1 MIYNNRVVNRTI
13 TEKILDKK
21 LWEQRNCANQEDP
34 TVTDPELTVSAKV
47 LDQYTSQ
54 ENLTAL
60 FDNKEQAASLAK
72 LSAELLTTYPNY
84 PYHQP
89 AHGVDVMCSIR
100 ALTDVIPADR
110 MNSDQKDLLLVAAAA
125 HDAGFEAG
133 PPPAGYATK
142 EHYAVSF
149 LDEYYELGSAE
160 YEFMKSAII
169 GTIPGPKEQICRDS
183 IQAKLLHHADLGY
196 VWQSGGQDFLNYAM
210 RFRVEECGKLSW
222 RDFQK
227 LQDIFLPY
235 YKLIL
240 GKDMRKCGVPEE
252 VIEQMV
258 RQIDE
263 NRQFITDPELD
274 EPSQEIFQDWPMAHS
289 EELLSPRHIGKT
301 VLTSSGVSL

>member
-1 MIYNNRVVNRTI
+1 M
-13 TEKILDKK
+13 
-21 LWEQRNCANQEDP
+21 
-34 TVTDPELTVSAKV
+34 TDAESTVSARV
-47 LDQYTSQ
+47 LDRYTSE
-54 ENLTAL
+54 ENLSEL
-60 FDNKEQAASLAK
+60 FHDREQAASLAK

-89 AHGVDVMCSIR
+89 AHGVDVMRSIR
-100 ALTDVIPADR
+100 ALTEVIPADR

-133 PPPAGYATK
+133 PPPDGYATK

-149 LDEYYELGSAE
+149 LDEYYEPGSAE

-210 RFRVEECGKLSW
+210 RFRVEECDKLSW

-227 LQDIFLPY
+227 LQRIFLPY
-235 YKLIL
+235 YQQYLEN
-240 GKDMRKCGVPEE
+240 DMRECGVAEE

-263 NRQFITDPELD
+263 NRQFITNPELD
-274 EPSQEIFQDWPMAHS
+274 EPSQEIFQDWPMAQEKQVS
-289 EELLSPRHIGKT
+289 SPYHIGKT

>member
-1 MIYNNRVVNRTI
+1 MNRAT
-13 TEKILDKK
+13 TEKILDEQ
-21 LWEQRNCANQEDP
+21 LWKQRNRANQEDP

-60 FDNKEQAASLAK
+60 FHNKEQAASLAK

-89 AHGVDVMCSIR
+89 AHGVDVMRSIR

-133 PPPAGYATK
+133 PPPDGYATK

-149 LDEYYELGSAE
+149 LDEHYESGSAE

-196 VWQSGGQDFLNYAM
+196 VWRSGGRDFLNYTM
-210 RFRVEECGKLSW
+210 RFRVEECRKLSW
-222 RDFQK
+222 REFQK
-227 LQDIFLPY
+227 LEDLFLPNY
-235 YKLIL
+235 QEYLEKE
-240 GKDMRKCGVPEE
+240 MRECGVAEE
-252 VIEQMV
+252 MIEQMV
-258 RQIDE
+258 RQVAE
-263 NRQFITDPELD
+263 NRRFITNPELD

-289 EELLSPRHIGKT
+289 EKLSSPRHIGKT
-301 VLTSSGVSL
+301 VLASSGVSL

>member
-1 MIYNNRVVNRTI
+1 MNRT
-13 TEKILDKK
+13 TAEKILDEK
-21 LWEQRNCANQEDP
+21 LWEQRNRANQEDP
-34 TVTDPELTVSAKV
+34 TLVDPELTVSAKV

-60 FDNKEQAASLAK
+60 FHNKEQAASLAK

-89 AHGVDVMCSIR
+89 AHGVDVMRSIR
-100 ALTDVIPADR
+100 ALTEVIPVDR

-133 PPPAGYATK
+133 PPPDGYATK

-149 LDEYYELGSAE
+149 LDEYYEPGSAE

-196 VWQSGGQDFLNYAM
+196 VWQSGGQDFLNYTM
-210 RFRVEECGKLSW
+210 RFRVEECRELSW
-222 RDFQK
+222 QEQFK
-227 LQDIFLPY
+227 ELELIFLLNY
-235 YKLIL
+235 QEYLKN
-240 GKDMRKCGVPEE
+240 DMGECGVAEE

-263 NRQFITDPELD
+263 NRQFITNPELD
-274 EPSQEIFQDWPMAHS
+274 EPSQEIFQDWPMAQ
-289 EELLSPRHIGKT
+289 EKQVPSPYHIGKT

>member
-1 MIYNNRVVNRTI
+1 MNRT
-13 TEKILDKK
+13 TAEKILDEK
-21 LWEQRNCANQEDP
+21 LWEQRNRANQEDP
-34 TVTDPELTVSAKV
+34 TLVDPELTVSAKV

-60 FDNKEQAASLAK
+60 FHNKEQAASLAK

-89 AHGVDVMCSIR
+89 AHGVDVMRSIR
-100 ALTDVIPADR
+100 VLTEVIPADR

-133 PPPAGYATK
+133 PPPDGYATK

-149 LDEYYELGSAE
+149 LDEYYEPGSAE

-196 VWQSGGQDFLNYAM
+196 VWRSGGQDFLNYTM
-210 RFRVEECGKLSW
+210 RFRAEECSKLSW
-222 RDFQK
+222 REFQK
-227 LQDIFLPY
+227 LEELFLPY
-235 YKLIL
+235 YQLIL
-240 GKDMRKCGVPEE
+240 EKEMRECGVPEE
-252 VIEQMV
+252 VLEQMV
-258 RQIDE
+258 RQVAE
-263 NRQFITDPELD
+263 NRQFITNPELD
-274 EPSQEIFQDWPMAHS
+274 EPSQEIFQDWPMAQEKQVS
-289 EELLSPRHIGKT
+289 SPYHIGKT

>member
-1 MIYNNRVVNRTI
+1 MNRT
-13 TEKILDKK
+13 TAEKILDEK
-21 LWEQRNCANQEDP
+21 LWEQRNRANQEDP
-34 TVTDPELTVSAKV
+34 TLVDPELTVSAKV

-60 FDNKEQAASLAK
+60 FHNKEQAASLAK

-89 AHGVDVMCSIR
+89 AHGVDVMRSIR

-110 MNSDQKDLLLVAAAA
+110 KSSDQKDLLLVAAAA

-133 PPPAGYATK
+133 PPPDGYATK

-149 LDEYYELGSAE
+149 LDEYYAPGSVE

-196 VWQSGGQDFLNYAM
+196 VWRSGGQDFLNYAM
-210 RFRVEECGKLSW
+210 RFRVEECDKLSW
-222 RDFQK
+222 REFQK
-227 LQDIFLPY
+227 LEELFLPY
-235 YKLIL
+235 YQQYLKN
-240 GKDMRKCGVPEE
+240 DMRKCGVPEE

-263 NRQFITDPELD
+263 NRQFITNPELD
-274 EPSQEIFQDWPMAHS
+274 EPSQEIFQDLPMAQEKQVS
-289 EELLSPRHIGKT
+289 SPYHIGKT

>member
-1 MIYNNRVVNRTI
+1 VNRT
-13 TEKILDKK
+13 TAEKILDEK
-21 LWEQRNCANQEDP
+21 LWEQRNRANQEDP
-34 TVTDPELTVSAKV
+34 TLVDPELTVSAKV

-60 FDNKEQAASLAK
+60 FHNKEQAASLAK

-89 AHGVDVMCSIR
+89 AHGVDVMRSIR
-100 ALTDVIPADR
+100 ALTEVIPVDR

-133 PPPAGYATK
+133 PPPDGYATK

-149 LDEYYELGSAE
+149 LDEYYEPGSAE

-196 VWQSGGQDFLNYAM
+196 VWQSGGQDFLNYTM
-210 RFRVEECGKLSW
+210 RFRVEECRELSW
-222 RDFQK
+222 QEQFK
-227 LQDIFLPY
+227 ELELIFLLNY
-235 YKLIL
+235 QEYLKN
-240 GKDMRKCGVPEE
+240 DMGECGVAEE

-263 NRQFITDPELD
+263 NRQFITNPELD
-274 EPSQEIFQDWPMAHS
+274 EPSQEIFQDWPMAQ
-289 EELLSPRHIGKT
+289 EKQVPSPYHIGKT

>member
-1 MIYNNRVVNRTI
+1 MNRTI

-100 ALTDVIPADR
+100 ALTDVIP

-133 PPPAGYATK
+133 PPPDGYATK

-149 LDEYYELGSAE
+149 LDEDYEPGSAE

-196 VWQSGGQDFLNYAM
+196 VWRSGGQDFLNYAM
-210 RFRVEECGKLSW
+210 RFRVEECDKLSW

-227 LQDIFLPY
+227 LQRIFLPY
-235 YKLIL
+235 YQQYLEN
-240 GKDMRKCGVPEE
+240 DMRECGVAEE
-252 VIEQMV
+252 MIKQMV

-263 NRQFITDPELD
+263 NRQFITNPKLD
-274 EPSQEIFQDWPMAHS
+274 EPSQEIFQDWPMAQEKQVS
-289 EELLSPRHIGKT
+289 SPYHIGKT